1 MFKLFNYFLAASAG
15 YAFAKMREQQ
25 DRARAALEGEVC
37 FTRIP
42 ENVGL
47 AGEVAAY
54 FEDALTRGA
63 QLLTSRVGDVV
74 TVIAIDTETGQIIN
88 QYVGRVE
95 DALAP
100 PPAGLPPGDSGVI
113 DSEVV

>member
-25 DRARAALEGEVC
+25 GRARAAIEGEVC
-37 FTRIP
+37 FTSVP
-42 ENVGL
+42 DEMSLGE
-47 AGEVAAY
+47 EVASY

-74 TVIAIDTETGQIIN
+74 TVIAVDTETGQIIN
-88 QYVGRVE
+88 QYVAQV
-95 DALAP
+95 DASLEP
-100 PPAGLPPGDSGVI
+100 PPGTIPGDGM
-113 DSEVV
+113 EVA